1 MATEKKKT
9 PSGVKSQ
16 SATEASQ
23 QRGQNARIAKLEKIV
38 ALLVNGNYGAAEAAL
53 LEDDS

>member
-23 QRGQNARIAKLEKIV
+23 QRGQNARIAKLEKVV

-53 LEDDS
+53 AEDDS